1 MCLSIFNK
9 PEDFIFLFRLP
20 VSSKKQAPDFHDGQ
34 AIVKSRELVFTSV
47 CFYRRRAKPAPAVR
61 IHLIT
66 VRQNVPGKRGARG
79 EKSGPRN
86 SERFLPSQTYAARP
100 VPVPLTVKEKSTFRK
115 PRKAAQAR
123 YPSPAVRSPENP
135 LPPSRASALLPTYKS
150 AQPVPVL

>member
-1 MCLSIFNK
+1 MLLIIIVSGQK
-9 PEDFIFLFRLP
+9 AGTPHSSSFLIN
-20 VSSKKQAPDFHDGQ
+20 FHN
-34 AIVKSRELVFTSV
+34 VL
-47 CFYRRRAKPAPAVR
+47 R

-86 SERFLPSQTYAARP
+86 SERFLPSQIYAARP

-115 PRKAAQAR
+115 PRKAAPAR
-123 YPSPAVRSPENP
+123 YPSPAVRSPENL
-135 LPPSRASALLPTYKS
+135 LPPSRASALLPAYKS